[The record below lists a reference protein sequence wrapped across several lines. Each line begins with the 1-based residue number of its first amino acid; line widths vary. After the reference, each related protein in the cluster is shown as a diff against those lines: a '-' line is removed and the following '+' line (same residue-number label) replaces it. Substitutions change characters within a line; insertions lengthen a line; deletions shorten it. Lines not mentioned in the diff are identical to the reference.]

1 MIQER
6 KENIHINIRNCVK
19 KEALSKMRK
28 QFIKC
33 FDARLMDII
42 KTSEQILNPE
52 IIEDLIRH
60 ANADSQNAIIQIG
73 NLIIDNKQV
82 ADYVKDRLIPLEND
96 YWSWLVMVIAKVT
109 SSIKKSVVDWII
121 FNLVDGSKS
130 LAVQTNS
137 V

>member
-1 MIQER
+1 MSLSQMLQER
-6 KENIHINIRNCVK
+6 KENIHINLRSCAR
-19 KEALSKMRK
+19 KEALGKMRK

-42 KTSEQILNPE
+42 RASDQALSQE

-82 ADYVKDRLIPLEND
+82 ADYVKDRLVPL
-96 YWSWLVMVIAKVT
+96 
-109 SSIKKSVVDWII
+109 
-121 FNLVDGSKS
+121 
-130 LAVQTNS
+130 
-137 V
+137 